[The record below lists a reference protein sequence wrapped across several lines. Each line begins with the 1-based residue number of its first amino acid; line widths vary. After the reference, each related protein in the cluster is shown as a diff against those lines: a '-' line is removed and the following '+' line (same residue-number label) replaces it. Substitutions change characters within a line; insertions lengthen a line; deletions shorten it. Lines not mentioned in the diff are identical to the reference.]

1 MEERRKLGRK
11 REKGG
16 KTRLK
21 KKAKSSERRKDF

>member
-1 MEERRKLGRK
+1 MEKRRKLGRK

-21 KKAKSSERRKDF
+21 KIANSRQGRKNF